1 MDSNKTNNTD
11 PNRLITVAIH
21 TFDRA
26 VDLKNTLEDEGIEV
40 KLHNVNLDEKVLGPG
55 VRVRIRER
63 DLPLALQIIESPEST
78 TTDQRCVLLPVDFSK
93 YSIKSVRLGMEYARR
108 SRGRV
113 VLLHSYINER
123 HTMSL
128 PFGSDR
134 YDSPEN
140 DIKDIKKNAHRRM
153 DEFKQLILDKIAAG
167 ELPNVKIETKV
178 TEGIPEEQILHFAQ
192 KLDVSLIVMGTS
204 GTNRRRQNLIGNV
217 AGEVMDACKF
227 PIFTVPI
234 GMPDIGLSDITRVV
248 FFSNLIQQDMM
259 SLDRFARLFNM
270 RGVEVTLIPVVDKK
284 DRRLVDQSLQQLS
297 QYCREHYPEC
307 TFKTKRI
314 ATKSFVDNVA
324 QFIQDE
330 GIQLIAV
337 PNKKSSIFS
346 RLFNPS
352 IAHRVLFQT
361 DTPMLVV
368 PVQT

>member
-1 MDSNKTNNTD
+1 MDSKNNND
-11 PNRLITVAIH
+11 PNRLITVAIN

-26 VDLKNTLEDEGIEV
+26 VELKNTLEEEGIEV
-40 KLHNVNLDEKVLGPG
+40 KLHNVNLDEKVLSSG

-63 DLPLALQIIESPEST
+63 DLPQALQIIESPET
-78 TTDQRCVLLPVDFSK
+78 TTSDKCCVLLPVDFGK
-93 YSIKSVRLGMEYARR
+93 YSLKSVKLGMEYARR
-108 SRGRV
+108 TRGRV
-113 VLLHSYINER
+113 LLLHSYINER

-134 YDSPEN
+134 YDSPE
-140 DIKDIKKNAHRRM
+140 DEIKGIKKNARERM
-153 DEFKQLILDKIAAG
+153 EEFTKMLNEKIAAG
-167 ELPNVKIETKV
+167 ELPKVKIDTRV
-178 TEGIPEEQILHFAQ
+178 TEGIPEEQILHYAQ
-192 KLDVSLIVMGTS
+192 KNDVSLIVMGTS
-204 GTNRRRQNLIGNV
+204 GTNRRRQNLIGSV

-234 GMPDIGLSDITRVV
+234 GMPDIGLTDITHVA
-248 FFSNLIQQDMM
+248 FFSNLIQQDII
-259 SLDRFARLFNM
+259 SFDRFARLFNM
-270 RGVEVTLIPVVDKK
+270 RGVEVTIVPVVDKK
-284 DRRLVDQSLQQLS
+284 ERRLVDQSLQQLA

-314 ATKSFVDNVA
+314 ATKSFIDNVS
-324 QFIQDE
+324 QFIKDE

-352 IAHRVLFQT
+352 LAHRVLFQT

-368 PVQT
+368 PV

>member
-1 MDSNKTNNTD
+1 MDNTNSND

-26 VDLKNTLEDEGIEV
+26 VDLKNTLEEEGIEV
-40 KLHNVNLDEKVLGPG
+40 KLHNVNLDEKVLASG

-63 DLPLALQIIESPEST
+63 DLPQALQIIESPETST
-78 TTDQRCVLLPVDFSK
+78 SVQRCVLLPVDFGK
-93 YSIKSVRLGMEYARR
+93 YSLKSVRLGMEYARR

-113 VLLHSYINER
+113 ILLHSYINER

-134 YDSPEN
+134 YESPEDN
-140 DIKDIKKNAHRRM
+140 FKSIKKNAKENM
-153 DEFKQLILDKIAAG
+153 EDFKKLLLEKIALG

-178 TEGIPEEQILHFAQ
+178 AEGIPEEQILHYAH
-192 KLDVSLIVMGTS
+192 KYDVSLIVMGTS
-204 GTNRRRQNLIGNV
+204 GTNRRRQNLIGSV

-234 GMPDIGLSDITRVV
+234 GMPDVSLADITHVA
-248 FFSNLIQQDMM
+248 FFSNLIQQDLI
-259 SLDRFARLFNM
+259 SFDRFARLFNM
-270 RGVEVTLIPVVDKK
+270 RGVEITIIPVVDKK
-284 DRRLVDQSLQQLS
+284 DRRLVDQSLQQLA

-314 ATKSFVDNVA
+314 AAKNFVESFG
-324 QFIQDE
+324 QFAKDE

-368 PVQT
+368 PV

>member
-1 MDSNKTNNTD
+1 MDNKNNND

-26 VDLKNTLEDEGIEV
+26 VELKNTLEEEGIEV
-40 KLHNVNLDEKVLGPG
+40 KLHNVNLDEKVLASG

-63 DLPLALQIIESPEST
+63 DLPQALQIIESPET
-78 TTDQRCVLLPVDFSK
+78 TTSDQRCVLLPVDFGK
-93 YSIKSVRLGMEYARR
+93 YSLKSVKLGMEYARR

-134 YDSPEN
+134 YESPEDDFKN
-140 DIKDIKKNAHRRM
+140 IRKNALQRM
-153 DEFKQLILDKIAAG
+153 EDFKQMLQDKIAAG
-167 ELPNVKIETKV
+167 ELPKVKIDAKV
-178 TEGIPEEQILHFAQ
+178 SEGIPEEQILHYAQ
-192 KLDVSLIVMGTS
+192 KYDVSLIVMGTS
-204 GTNRRRQNLIGNV
+204 GTNRRRQNLIGSV

-234 GMPDIGLSDITRVV
+234 GMPDVGLADITRVV
-248 FFSNLIQQDMM
+248 FFSNLIQQDMI
-259 SLDRFARLFNM
+259 SFDRVARLFNM
-270 RGVEVTLIPVVDKK
+270 RGVEVTIIPVVDKK
-284 DRRLVDQSLQQLS
+284 DRRLVDQSLQQLA

-307 TFKTKRI
+307 VFKTKRI

-324 QFIQDE
+324 QFIKDE
-330 GIQLIAV
+330 SIQLIAI

-368 PVQT
+368 PV

>member
-1 MDSNKTNNTD
+1 MDCNKTHND

-26 VDLKNTLEDEGIEV
+26 VELKNTLEEEGIEV
-40 KLHNVNLDEKVLGPG
+40 VLHNVNLDEKVLASG

-78 TTDQRCVLLPVDFSK
+78 TSRQRCVLLPVDFGK
-93 YSIKSVRLGMEYARR
+93 YSLKSVKIGMEYARR

-134 YDSPEN
+134 YDSPE
-140 DIKDIKKNAHRRM
+140 DDVKGIKKDARDRM
-153 DEFKQLILDKIAAG
+153 EEFKQMIVDKIAAG
-167 ELPNVKIETKV
+167 ELPKVKIETKV
-178 TEGIPEEQILHFAQ
+178 TEGIPEEQILHYAQ
-192 KLDVSLIVMGTS
+192 KYDVSLIVMGTS
-204 GTNRRRQNLIGNV
+204 GTNHRRQNLIGSV

-234 GMPDIGLSDITRVV
+234 GMPDIGLADITRVA
-248 FFSNLIQQDMM
+248 FFSNLIQQDLL
-259 SLDRFARLFNM
+259 SFDRFARLFNM
-270 RGVEVTLIPVVDKK
+270 RGVDVTFIPVVDKK
-284 DRRLVDQSLQQLS
+284 ERKLVDQSLQQLV

-314 ATKSFVDNVA
+314 AAKTFVESFSQYA
-324 QFIQDE
+324 QDE

-368 PVQT
+368 PV

>member
-1 MDSNKTNNTD
+1 MDNNKNNND

-26 VDLKNTLEDEGIEV
+26 VDLKNTLEEEGIEV
-40 KLHNVNLDEKVLGPG
+40 KLHNVNLDEQVLGSG

-63 DLPLALQIIESPEST
+63 DLPQALQIIESPETVTS
-78 TTDQRCVLLPVDFSK
+78 DKRCVLLPVDFGK
-93 YSIKSVRLGMEYARR
+93 YSLKSVKLGMEYARR
-108 SRGRV
+108 SRGKV
-113 VLLHSYINER
+113 LLLHSYISER
-123 HTMSL
+123 HTVSL

-134 YDSPEN
+134 YETPGDDFKN
-140 DIKDIKKNAHRRM
+140 IKKNARERM
-153 DEFKQLILDKIAAG
+153 DEFKKMLLDKIAVG
-167 ELPNVKIETKV
+167 ELPKVKIETKV
-178 TEGIPEEQILHFAQ
+178 TEGIPEEQILHYAQ
-192 KLDVSLIVMGTS
+192 KYDVSLIVMGTS
-204 GTNRRRQNLIGNV
+204 GTNRRRQNLIGSV

-234 GMPDIGLSDITRVV
+234 GMPDVGLTDITHVA
-248 FFSNLIQQDMM
+248 FFSNLIQQDLM
-259 SLDRFARLFNM
+259 SFDRFARLFNM
-270 RGVEVTLIPVVDKK
+270 RGVEVTVIPVIEKK
-284 DRRLVDQSLQQLS
+284 DRKLVDQSLQQLV

-314 ATKSFVDNVA
+314 SSKTFVESFA
-324 QFIQDE
+324 QYAQDE
-330 GIQLIAV
+330 NIQLIAV

-368 PVQT
+368 PV

>member
-1 MDSNKTNNTD
+1 MDNNKSNND
-11 PNRLITVAIH
+11 PNRLVTVAIH

-26 VDLKNTLEDEGIEV
+26 VELKNTLEEEGIEV
-40 KLHNVNLDEKVLGPG
+40 KLHNVNLDEKVLGSG

-63 DLPLALQIIESPEST
+63 DLPQALQIIESPET
-78 TTDQRCVLLPVDFSK
+78 TTSDQRCVLLPVDFGK
-93 YSIKSVRLGMEYARR
+93 YSLKSVKLGMEYARR

-113 VLLHSYINER
+113 VLLHSYVNER

-134 YDSPEN
+134 FESPEDDFKN
-140 DIKDIKKNAHRRM
+140 IKKRARQRM
-153 DEFKQLILDKIAAG
+153 DEFKDMLLEKIAAG
-167 ELPNVKIETKV
+167 ELPKVKIETKV
-178 TEGIPEEQILHFAQ
+178 TEGIPEEQILHYAQ
-192 KLDVSLIVMGTS
+192 KYDVSLIVMGTS
-204 GTNRRRQNLIGNV
+204 GTNRRRQNMIGSV

-234 GMPDIGLSDITRVV
+234 GMPDVGLSDITHVA
-248 FFSNLIQQDMM
+248 FFSNLIQQDLI
-259 SLDRFARLFNM
+259 SFDRFARLFNM
-270 RGVEVTLIPVVDKK
+270 RGVEVTIIPVVDKK
-284 DRRLVDQSLQQLS
+284 DRHLVDQSLQQLV

-314 ATKSFVDNVA
+314 AAKSFIDSFA
-324 QFIQDE
+324 QYAKDE
-330 GIQLIAV
+330 NIQLIAV

-368 PVQT
+368 PV

>member
-1 MDSNKTNNTD
+1 MDSKNNND

-26 VDLKNTLEDEGIEV
+26 VELKNTLEEEGIEV
-40 KLHNVNLDEKVLGPG
+40 KLHNVNLDEKVLSSG

-63 DLPLALQIIESPEST
+63 DLPQALQIIESPET
-78 TTDQRCVLLPVDFSK
+78 TTSDKCCVLLPVDFGK
-93 YSIKSVRLGMEYARR
+93 YSLKSVKLGMEYARR
-108 SRGRV
+108 TRGRV
-113 VLLHSYINER
+113 LLLHSYINER

-134 YDSPEN
+134 YDSPE
-140 DIKDIKKNAHRRM
+140 DEIKGIKKNARERM
-153 DEFKQLILDKIAAG
+153 EEFTKMLNEKIAAG
-167 ELPNVKIETKV
+167 ELPKVKIDTRV
-178 TEGIPEEQILHFAQ
+178 TEGIPEEQILHYAQ
-192 KLDVSLIVMGTS
+192 KNDVSLIVMGTS
-204 GTNRRRQNLIGNV
+204 GTNRRRQNLIGSV

-234 GMPDIGLSDITRVV
+234 GMPDIGLTDITHVA
-248 FFSNLIQQDMM
+248 FFSNLIQQDII
-259 SLDRFARLFNM
+259 SFDRFARLFNM
-270 RGVEVTLIPVVDKK
+270 RGVEVTIVPMVDKK
-284 DRRLVDQSLQQLS
+284 ERRLVDQSLQQLA

-314 ATKSFVDNVA
+314 ATKSFIDNVS
-324 QFIQDE
+324 QFIKDE

-352 IAHRVLFQT
+352 LAHRVLFQT

-368 PVQT
+368 PV

>member
-1 MDSNKTNNTD
+1 MDSKNNND

-26 VDLKNTLEDEGIEV
+26 VELKNTLEEEGIEV
-40 KLHNVNLDEKVLGPG
+40 KLHNVNLDEKVLSSG

-63 DLPLALQIIESPEST
+63 DLPQALQIIESPET
-78 TTDQRCVLLPVDFSK
+78 TTSDKCCVLLPVDFGK
-93 YSIKSVRLGMEYARR
+93 YSLKSVKLGMEYARR

-113 VLLHSYINER
+113 LLLHSYINER

-134 YDSPEN
+134 YDSPE
-140 DIKDIKKNAHRRM
+140 DEIKGIKKNAHERM
-153 DEFKQLILDKIAAG
+153 EEFTKMLNEKIAAG
-167 ELPNVKIETKV
+167 ELSKVKIDTRV
-178 TEGIPEEQILHFAQ
+178 TEGIPEEQILHYAQ
-192 KLDVSLIVMGTS
+192 KNDVSLIVMGTS
-204 GTNRRRQNLIGNV
+204 GTNRRRQNLIGSV

-234 GMPDIGLSDITRVV
+234 GMPDIGLTDITHVA
-248 FFSNLIQQDMM
+248 FFSNLIQQDII
-259 SLDRFARLFNM
+259 SFDRFARLFNM
-270 RGVEVTLIPVVDKK
+270 RGVEVTIVPVVDKK
-284 DRRLVDQSLQQLS
+284 ERRLVDQSLQQLA

-314 ATKSFVDNVA
+314 ATKSFIDNVS
-324 QFIQDE
+324 QFIKDE

-352 IAHRVLFQT
+352 LAHRVLFQT

-368 PVQT
+368 PV

>member
-1 MDSNKTNNTD
+1 MDCNKNNND

-21 TFDRA
+21 TFDHA
-26 VDLKNTLEDEGIEV
+26 VELKNTLEEEGIEV
-40 KLHNVNLDEKVLGPG
+40 KLHNVNLDEKVLGSG

-63 DLPLALQIIESPEST
+63 DLPQALQIIESPETST
-78 TTDQRCVLLPVDFSK
+78 SDKRCVLLPVDFGK
-93 YSIKSVRLGMEYARR
+93 YSLKSVKLGMEYARR

-134 YDSPEN
+134 YESPE
-140 DIKDIKKNAHRRM
+140 DEFKSIKKNARENM
-153 DEFKQLILDKIAAG
+153 DEFKKMVLDKIAAG
-167 ELPNVKIETKV
+167 ELPKVKVETKV
-178 TEGIPEEQILHFAQ
+178 AEGIPEEQILHYAQ
-192 KLDVSLIVMGTS
+192 KYDVSLIVMGTS
-204 GTNRRRQNLIGNV
+204 GTNRRRQNLIGSV

-234 GMPDIGLSDITRVV
+234 GMPDIGLADITRVA
-248 FFSNLIQQDMM
+248 FFSNLIQQDML
-259 SLDRFARLFNM
+259 SFDRFARLFNM
-270 RGVEVTLIPVVDKK
+270 RGVEVTIIPVVDKK
-284 DRRLVDQSLQQLS
+284 DRRLVDQSLQQLA
-297 QYCREHYPEC
+297 QYCRDHYPEC

-314 ATKSFVDNVA
+314 AAKTFVDSFA
-324 QFIQDE
+324 QYAKDE

-368 PVQT
+368 PV

>member
-1 MDSNKTNNTD
+1 MDSNKNNND

-26 VDLKNTLEDEGIEV
+26 VDLKNTLEEEGIEV
-40 KLHNVNLDEKVLGPG
+40 KLHNVNLDEKVLGSG

-63 DLPLALQIIESPEST
+63 DLPQALQIIESPDT
-78 TTDQRCVLLPVDFSK
+78 TTSDKCCVLLPVDFGK
-93 YSIKSVRLGMEYARR
+93 YSLKSVRLGMEYARR
-108 SRGRV
+108 SRGKV
-113 VLLHSYINER
+113 LLLHSYINER

-134 YDSPEN
+134 FESSPEEE
-140 DIKDIKKNAHRRM
+140 IKGIKKNARQQM
-153 DEFKQLILDKIAAG
+153 DEFKKMLMEKITAG
-167 ELPNVKIETKV
+167 ELPKVKIETKV
-178 TEGIPEEQILHFAQ
+178 TEGIPEEQILHYAQ
-192 KLDVSLIVMGTS
+192 KYDVSLIVMGTS
-204 GTNRRRQNLIGNV
+204 GTNRRRQNLIGSV
-217 AGEVMDACKF
+217 AGEVMDACKY

-234 GMPDIGLSDITRVV
+234 GMPDVGLSDITHVV
-248 FFSNLIQQDMM
+248 FLSNLIQQDLI
-259 SLDRFARLFNM
+259 SFDRFARLFNM
-270 RGVEVTLIPVVDKK
+270 RGVDVTIVPVVEKK
-284 DRRLVDQSLQQLS
+284 DRRLVDQSLQQLT

-314 ATKSFVDNVA
+314 AAKTFMESFA
-324 QFIQDE
+324 QFAKDE
-330 GIQLIAV
+330 NIQLIAV

-368 PVQT
+368 PV

>member
-1 MDSNKTNNTD
+1 MDSKNNND

-26 VDLKNTLEDEGIEV
+26 VELKNTLEEEGIEV
-40 KLHNVNLDEKVLGPG
+40 KLHNVNLDEKVLSSG

-63 DLPLALQIIESPEST
+63 DLPQALQIIESPET
-78 TTDQRCVLLPVDFSK
+78 TTSDKCCVLLPVDFGK
-93 YSIKSVRLGMEYARR
+93 YSLKSVKLGMEYARR
-108 SRGRV
+108 TRGRV
-113 VLLHSYINER
+113 LLLHSYINER

-134 YDSPEN
+134 YDSPE
-140 DIKDIKKNAHRRM
+140 DEIKGIKKNARERM
-153 DEFKQLILDKIAAG
+153 EEFTKMLNEKIAAG
-167 ELPNVKIETKV
+167 ELPKVKIDTRV
-178 TEGIPEEQILHFAQ
+178 TEGIPEEQILHYAQ
-192 KLDVSLIVMGTS
+192 KNDVSLIVMGTS
-204 GTNRRRQNLIGNV
+204 GTNRRRQNLIGSV

-234 GMPDIGLSDITRVV
+234 GMPDIGLTDITHVAL
-248 FFSNLIQQDMM
+248 FSNLIQQDII
-259 SLDRFARLFNM
+259 SFDRFARLFNM
-270 RGVEVTLIPVVDKK
+270 RGVEVTIVPVVDKK
-284 DRRLVDQSLQQLS
+284 ERRLVDQSLQQLA

-314 ATKSFVDNVA
+314 ATKSFIDNVS
-324 QFIQDE
+324 QFIKDE

-352 IAHRVLFQT
+352 LAHRVLFQT

-368 PVQT
+368 PV

>member
-1 MDSNKTNNTD
+1 MDCNKNNNND

-26 VDLKNTLEDEGIEV
+26 VDLKNTLEEEGIEV
-40 KLHNVNLDEKVLGPG
+40 KLHNVNLDEKVLGSG

-63 DLPLALQIIESPEST
+63 DLPLALQIIESPETITSDKRT
-78 TTDQRCVLLPVDFSK
+78 VLLPVDFGK
-93 YSIKSVRLGMEYARR
+93 YSLKSVKLGMEYARR
-108 SRGRV
+108 SRGKV
-113 VLLHSYINER
+113 LLLHSYISER

-134 YDSPEN
+134 YETPEDN
-140 DIKDIKKNAHRRM
+140 FKSIKKNARERM
-153 DEFKQLILDKIAAG
+153 AEFEKMLKDKIAAG
-167 ELPNVKIETKV
+167 ELPKVTIETKV
-178 TEGIPEEQILHFAQ
+178 TEGIPEEQILHYAQ
-192 KLDVSLIVMGTS
+192 KNDVSLIVMGTS
-204 GTNRRRQNLIGNV
+204 GTNRRRQNLIGSV

-234 GMPDIGLSDITRVV
+234 GMPDIGLTDITHVA
-248 FFSNLIQQDMM
+248 FFSNLIQQDLI
-259 SLDRFARLFNM
+259 SFDRFARLFNM
-270 RGVEVTLIPVVDKK
+270 RGVEVTIIPVVDKK
-284 DRRLVDQSLQQLS
+284 ERRLVDQSLQQLV

-314 ATKSFVDNVA
+314 AAKTFMESFAQFAKEDNV
-324 QFIQDE
+324 
-330 GIQLIAV
+330 QLIAV

-368 PVQT
+368 PV

>member
-1 MDSNKTNNTD
+1 MDNKNNND

-21 TFDRA
+21 SFDRA
-26 VDLKNTLEDEGIEV
+26 VELKDTLEEEGIEV
-40 KLHNVNLDEKVLGPG
+40 KLHNVNLDEKVLGFG

-63 DLPLALQIIESPEST
+63 DLPLALQIIESPET
-78 TTDQRCVLLPVDFSK
+78 TSSDRRTVLLPVDFSK
-93 YSIKSVRLGMEYARR
+93 YTLKSVKLGMEYARR

-123 HTMSL
+123 RTLSL

-134 YDSPEN
+134 YESPE
-140 DIKDIKKNAHRRM
+140 DDFKDIKKDAHRRM
-153 DEFKQLILDKIAAG
+153 DVFTQLIQEKIKAG
-167 ELPNVKIETKV
+167 ELPKVKIETKV
-178 TEGIPEEQILHFAQ
+178 TEGIPEEQILHFA
-192 KLDVSLIVMGTS
+192 KKYDVSLIVMGTS

-234 GMPDIGLSDITRVV
+234 GMPDIGLADITRVV

-270 RGVEVTLIPVVDKK
+270 RGVEVTIIPVIDKK
-284 DRRLVDQSLQQLS
+284 DRRLVDQSLQQLA

-314 ATKSFVDNVA
+314 AAKTFVESFG
-324 QFIQDE
+324 QFAQDE

-368 PVQT
+368 PV

>member
-1 MDSNKTNNTD
+1 MDNNKSNND

-26 VDLKNTLEDEGIEV
+26 VELKDTLEEEGIEV

-63 DLPLALQIIESPEST
+63 DLAQALQIIESPESST
-78 TTDQRCVLLPVDFSK
+78 TGRRTVLLPVDFGK
-93 YSIKSVRLGMEYARR
+93 YSLKSVKLGMEYARR

-123 HTMSL
+123 RTLSL

-134 YDSPEN
+134 YESPE
-140 DIKDIKKNAHRRM
+140 DDFKDIKKDARRRM
-153 DEFKQLILDKIAAG
+153 DEFTQLIQDKIAAG
-167 ELPNVKIETKV
+167 ELPKVKIETKV
-178 TEGIPEEQILHFAQ
+178 TEGIPEEQILHFA
-192 KLDVSLIVMGTS
+192 KKYDVSLIVMGTS
-204 GTNRRRQNLIGNV
+204 GTNRRRQNLIGSV

-234 GMPDIGLSDITRVV
+234 GMPDIGLADITRVV
-248 FFSNLIQQDMM
+248 FFSNLIEQDMM

-270 RGVEVTLIPVVDKK
+270 RGVEVTIIPVIDKK
-284 DRRLVDQSLQQLS
+284 DRRLVDQSLQQLA

-314 ATKSFVDNVA
+314 ATKSFVDNVS
-324 QFIQDE
+324 QFIIDE
-330 GIQLIAV
+330 GIQTIVV

-368 PVQT
+368 PV

>member
-1 MDSNKTNNTD
+1 MDNKNNND

-26 VDLKNTLEDEGIEV
+26 VELKNTLEEEGIEV
-40 KLHNVNLDEKVLGPG
+40 KLHNVNLDEKVLGSG

-63 DLPLALQIIESPEST
+63 DLPQAIIESPET
-78 TTDQRCVLLPVDFSK
+78 TTSDKRTVLLPVDFGK
-93 YSIKSVRLGMEYARR
+93 YSLKSVKLGMEYARR
-108 SRGRV
+108 SRGKV
-113 VLLHSYINER
+113 LLLHSYINER

-134 YDSPEN
+134 YESPEDN
-140 DIKDIKKNAHRRM
+140 FKAIKKNAREQM
-153 DEFKQLILDKIAAG
+153 DEFVKMLKEKIAAG
-167 ELPNVKIETKV
+167 ELPKVTIETRV
-178 TEGIPEEQILHFAQ
+178 TEGIPEEQILHYAQ
-192 KLDVSLIVMGTS
+192 KYDVSLIVMGTS
-204 GTNRRRQNLIGNV
+204 GTNRRRQNLIGSV

-234 GMPDIGLSDITRVV
+234 GMPDVGLTDITHVA
-248 FFSNLIQQDMM
+248 FFSNLIQQDLI
-259 SLDRFARLFNM
+259 SFDRFARLFNM
-270 RGVEVTLIPVVDKK
+270 RGVEVSIIPVVDKK
-284 DRRLVDQSLQQLS
+284 DRRLVDQSLQQLV

-307 TFKTKRI
+307 TFRTKRI
-314 ATKSFVDNVA
+314 AAKTFMESFAQYAKDENV
-324 QFIQDE
+324 
-330 GIQLIAV
+330 QLIAV

-368 PVQT
+368 PV

>member
-1 MDSNKTNNTD
+1 MDNNKSNND
-11 PNRLITVAIH
+11 PNRLVTVAIH

-26 VDLKNTLEDEGIEV
+26 VELKNTLEEEGIEV
-40 KLHNVNLDEKVLGPG
+40 KLHNVNLDEKVLGSG

-63 DLPLALQIIESPEST
+63 DLPQALQIIESPET
-78 TTDQRCVLLPVDFSK
+78 TTSDQRCVLLPVDFGK
-93 YSIKSVRLGMEYARR
+93 YSLKSVKLGMEYARR

-113 VLLHSYINER
+113 VLLHSYVNER

-134 YDSPEN
+134 FESPEDDFKN
-140 DIKDIKKNAHRRM
+140 IKKRARQRM
-153 DEFKQLILDKIAAG
+153 DDFKDMLLEKIAAG
-167 ELPNVKIETKV
+167 ELPKVKIETKV
-178 TEGIPEEQILHFAQ
+178 TEGIPEEQILHYAQ
-192 KLDVSLIVMGTS
+192 KYDVSLIVMGTS
-204 GTNRRRQNLIGNV
+204 GTNRRRQNMIGSV

-234 GMPDIGLSDITRVV
+234 GMPDVGLSDITHVA
-248 FFSNLIQQDMM
+248 FFSNLIQQDLI
-259 SLDRFARLFNM
+259 SFDRFARLFNM
-270 RGVEVTLIPVVDKK
+270 RGVEVTIIPVVDKK
-284 DRRLVDQSLQQLS
+284 DRHLVDQSLQQLV

-314 ATKSFVDNVA
+314 AAKSFIDSFA
-324 QFIQDE
+324 QYAKDE
-330 GIQLIAV
+330 NIQLIAV

-368 PVQT
+368 PV

>member
-1 MDSNKTNNTD
+1 MDCNKNNND

-26 VDLKNTLEDEGIEV
+26 VELKNTLEEEGIEV
-40 KLHNVNLDEKVLGPG
+40 KLHNVNLDEKVLASG

-63 DLPLALQIIESPEST
+63 DLPQALQIIESPET
-78 TTDQRCVLLPVDFSK
+78 TTSDQRCVLLPVDFGK
-93 YSIKSVRLGMEYARR
+93 YSLKSVKLGMEYARR

-134 YDSPEN
+134 YESPE
-140 DIKDIKKNAHRRM
+140 DDFKNIRQNARQRM
-153 DEFKQLILDKIAAG
+153 EDFKQMLQDKIAAG
-167 ELPNVKIETKV
+167 ELPKVKIDAKV
-178 TEGIPEEQILHFAQ
+178 SEGIPEEQILHYAQ
-192 KLDVSLIVMGTS
+192 KYDVSLIVMGTS
-204 GTNRRRQNLIGNV
+204 GTNRRRQNLIGSV

-234 GMPDIGLSDITRVV
+234 GMPDVGLTDITRVV
-248 FFSNLIQQDMM
+248 FFSNLIQQDMI

-270 RGVEVTLIPVVDKK
+270 RGVEVTIIPVVDKK
-284 DRRLVDQSLQQLS
+284 DRRLVDQSLQQLV
-297 QYCREHYPEC
+297 QYCRDHYPEC
-307 TFKTKRI
+307 SFKTKRI
-314 ATKSFVDNVA
+314 PTKNFMDSFSRFA
-324 QFIQDE
+324 QDE

-368 PVQT
+368 PV

>member
-1 MDSNKTNNTD
+1 ME
-11 PNRLITVAIH
+11 
-21 TFDRA
+21 
-26 VDLKNTLEDEGIEV
+26 LKNTLEEEGIEV
-40 KLHNVNLDEKVLGPG
+40 KLHNVNLDEKVLASG

-63 DLPLALQIIESPEST
+63 DLPQALQIIESPET
-78 TTDQRCVLLPVDFSK
+78 TTSDQRCVLLPVDFGK
-93 YSIKSVRLGMEYARR
+93 YSLKSVKLGMEYARR

-134 YDSPEN
+134 YESPEDDFKN
-140 DIKDIKKNAHRRM
+140 IRKNALQRM
-153 DEFKQLILDKIAAG
+153 EDFKQMLQDKIAAG
-167 ELPNVKIETKV
+167 ELPKVKIDAKV
-178 TEGIPEEQILHFAQ
+178 SEGIPEEQILHYAQ
-192 KLDVSLIVMGTS
+192 KYDVSLIVMGTS
-204 GTNRRRQNLIGNV
+204 GTNRRRQNLIGSV

-234 GMPDIGLSDITRVV
+234 GMPDVGLADITRVV
-248 FFSNLIQQDMM
+248 FFSNLIQQDMI
-259 SLDRFARLFNM
+259 SFDRFARLFNM
-270 RGVEVTLIPVVDKK
+270 RGVEVTIIPVVDKK
-284 DRRLVDQSLQQLS
+284 DRRLVDQSLQQLA

-307 TFKTKRI
+307 VFKTKRI

-324 QFIQDE
+324 QFIKDE
-330 GIQLIAV
+330 SIQLIAI

-368 PVQT
+368 PV

>member
-1 MDSNKTNNTD
+1 MDSKNNND
-11 PNRLITVAIH
+11 PSRLITVAIH

-26 VDLKNTLEDEGIEV
+26 VELKNTLEEEGIEV
-40 KLHNVNLDEKVLGPG
+40 KLHNVNLDEKVLSSG

-63 DLPLALQIIESPEST
+63 DLPQALQIIESPET
-78 TTDQRCVLLPVDFSK
+78 TTSDKCCVLLPVDFGK
-93 YSIKSVRLGMEYARR
+93 YSLKSVKLGMEYARR

-113 VLLHSYINER
+113 LLLHSYINER

-134 YDSPEN
+134 YDSPE
-140 DIKDIKKNAHRRM
+140 DEIKGIKKNARERM
-153 DEFKQLILDKIAAG
+153 EEFTKMLNEKIAAG
-167 ELPNVKIETKV
+167 ELPKVNIDTRV
-178 TEGIPEEQILHFAQ
+178 TEGIPEEQILHYAQ
-192 KLDVSLIVMGTS
+192 KNDVSLIVMGTS
-204 GTNRRRQNLIGNV
+204 GTNRRRQNLIGSV

-234 GMPDIGLSDITRVV
+234 GMPDIGLTDITHVA
-248 FFSNLIQQDMM
+248 FFSNLIQQDII
-259 SLDRFARLFNM
+259 SFDRFARLFNM
-270 RGVEVTLIPVVDKK
+270 RGVEVTIIPVVDKK
-284 DRRLVDQSLQQLS
+284 ERRLVDQSLQQLA

-314 ATKSFVDNVA
+314 ATKSFIDNVA
-324 QFIQDE
+324 QFIKDE

-352 IAHRVLFQT
+352 LAHRVLFQT

-368 PVQT
+368 PV

>member
-1 MDSNKTNNTD
+1 MDSKTNNND

-21 TFDRA
+21 TFDHA
-26 VDLKNTLEDEGIEV
+26 MDLKNTLEDEGIEV
-40 KLHNVNLDEKVLGPG
+40 VLHNVNLDAQVVASG

-63 DLPLALQIIESPEST
+63 DLPLALQIIESPQAT
-78 TTDQRCVLLPVDFSK
+78 TSDKRCVLVPVDFSK
-93 YSIKSVRLGMEYARR
+93 NTLRTIKLGMEYARR

-123 HTMSL
+123 HTLSL

-134 YDSPEN
+134 YDTP
-140 DIKDIKKNAHRRM
+140 DDDGKDIKQVAHQRM
-153 DEFKQLILDKIAAG
+153 EELKQQVMDKIAAG
-167 ELPNVKIETKV
+167 EYPKVNIETKV
-178 TEGIPEEQILHFAQ
+178 TEGIPEEQILHYARRC
-192 KLDVSLIVMGTS
+192 DVSLIVMGTS

-234 GMPDIGLSDITRVV
+234 GMPDIGLADITRVV

-259 SLDRFARLFNM
+259 SIDRFARLFNM
-270 RGVEVTLIPVVDKK
+270 RGVEVTIVPVVDKK
-284 DRRLVDQSLQQLS
+284 DRRLVEQSLQQLA

-314 ATKSFVDNVA
+314 ATKTFVDSVA
-324 QFIQDE
+324 QFIHDE

-368 PVQT
+368 PV

>member
-1 MDSNKTNNTD
+1 MDNNKSNND
-11 PNRLITVAIH
+11 PNRLVTVAIH

-26 VDLKNTLEDEGIEV
+26 VELKNTLEEEGIEV
-40 KLHNVNLDEKVLGPG
+40 KLHNVNLDEKVLGSG

-63 DLPLALQIIESPEST
+63 DLPQALQIIESPET
-78 TTDQRCVLLPVDFSK
+78 TTSDQRCVLLPVDFGK
-93 YSIKSVRLGMEYARR
+93 YSLKSVKLGMEYARR

-113 VLLHSYINER
+113 VLLHSYVNER

-134 YDSPEN
+134 FESPEDDFKN
-140 DIKDIKKNAHRRM
+140 IKKRARQHM
-153 DEFKQLILDKIAAG
+153 DEFKDMLLDKIAAG
-167 ELPNVKIETKV
+167 ELPKVKIETKV
-178 TEGIPEEQILHFAQ
+178 TEGIPEEQILHYAQ
-192 KLDVSLIVMGTS
+192 KYDVSLIVMGTS
-204 GTNRRRQNLIGNV
+204 GTNRRRQNMIGSV

-234 GMPDIGLSDITRVV
+234 GMPDVGLSDITHVT
-248 FFSNLIQQDMM
+248 FFSNLIQQDLI
-259 SLDRFARLFNM
+259 SFDRFARLFNM
-270 RGVEVTLIPVVDKK
+270 RGVEVTIIPVVDKK
-284 DRRLVDQSLQQLS
+284 DRHLVDQSLQQLV

-314 ATKSFVDNVA
+314 AAKSFIDSFA
-324 QFIQDE
+324 QYAKDE
-330 GIQLIAV
+330 NIQLIAV

-368 PVQT
+368 PV

>member
-1 MDSNKTNNTD
+1 MDNKNNND

-21 TFDRA
+21 SFDRA
-26 VDLKNTLEDEGIEV
+26 VELKDTLEEEGIEV
-40 KLHNVNLDEKVLGPG
+40 KLHNVNLDEKVLGFG

-78 TTDQRCVLLPVDFSK
+78 STDRRTVLLPVDFSK
-93 YSIKSVRLGMEYARR
+93 YTLKSVKLGMEYARR

-123 HTMSL
+123 RTLSL

-134 YDSPEN
+134 YESPE
-140 DIKDIKKNAHRRM
+140 DDFKDVKKDAHRRM
-153 DEFKQLILDKIAAG
+153 DEFTQLIQEKIKAG
-167 ELPNVKIETKV
+167 ELPKVKIETKV
-178 TEGIPEEQILHFAQ
+178 TEGIPEEQILHFA
-192 KLDVSLIVMGTS
+192 KKYDVSLIVMGTS

-234 GMPDIGLSDITRVV
+234 GMPDIGLADITRVV

-270 RGVEVTLIPVVDKK
+270 RGVEVTIIPVIDKK
-284 DRRLVDQSLQQLS
+284 DRRLVDQSLQQLA

-314 ATKSFVDNVA
+314 ATKAFVDNVS
-324 QFIQDE
+324 QFIVDE

-368 PVQT
+368 PV

>member
-1 MDSNKTNNTD
+1 MDNNKSNND
-11 PNRLITVAIH
+11 PNRLVTVAIH

-26 VDLKNTLEDEGIEV
+26 VELKNTLEEEGIEV
-40 KLHNVNLDEKVLGPG
+40 KLHNVNLDEKVLGSG

-63 DLPLALQIIESPEST
+63 DLPQALQIIESPET
-78 TTDQRCVLLPVDFSK
+78 TTSDQRCVLLPVDFGK
-93 YSIKSVRLGMEYARR
+93 YSLKSVKLGMEYARR

-113 VLLHSYINER
+113 VLLHSYVNER

-134 YDSPEN
+134 FESPEDDFKN
-140 DIKDIKKNAHRRM
+140 IKKRARQRM
-153 DEFKQLILDKIAAG
+153 DEFKDMLLDKIAAG
-167 ELPNVKIETKV
+167 ELPKVKIETKV
-178 TEGIPEEQILHFAQ
+178 TEGIPEEQILHYAQ
-192 KLDVSLIVMGTS
+192 KYDVSLIVMGTS
-204 GTNRRRQNLIGNV
+204 GTNRRRQNMIGSV

-234 GMPDIGLSDITRVV
+234 GMPDVGLSDITHVA
-248 FFSNLIQQDMM
+248 FFSNLIQQDLI
-259 SLDRFARLFNM
+259 SFDRFARLFNM
-270 RGVEVTLIPVVDKK
+270 RGVEITIVPVVDKK
-284 DRRLVDQSLQQLS
+284 DRRLVDQSLQQLV

-314 ATKSFVDNVA
+314 AAKSFIDSFA
-324 QFIQDE
+324 QYAKDE
-330 GIQLIAV
+330 NIQLIAV

-368 PVQT
+368 PV

>member
-1 MDSNKTNNTD
+1 MDNKSNND
-11 PNRLITVAIH
+11 PNRLVTVAIH

-26 VDLKNTLEDEGIEV
+26 VELKNTLEEEGIEV
-40 KLHNVNLDEKVLGPG
+40 KLHNVNLDEKVLGSG

-63 DLPLALQIIESPEST
+63 DLPLALQIIESPETASS
-78 TTDQRCVLLPVDFSK
+78 DSRCVLLPVDFSQ
-93 YSIKSVRLGMEYARR
+93 YSIKTAKLGMEYARR

-113 VLLHSYINER
+113 ILLHSYINER
-123 HTMSL
+123 RTLSL

-134 YDSPEN
+134 YESPE
-140 DIKDIKKNAHRRM
+140 DDFKDVKKTAQRRM
-153 DEFKQLILDKIAAG
+153 QEFKRLIMDKIAAG
-167 ELPNVKIETKV
+167 EFPKVTIETKV
-178 TEGIPEEQILHFAQ
+178 TEGIPEEQILHFA
-192 KLDVSLIVMGTS
+192 KKYDVSLIVMGTS

-234 GMPDIGLSDITRVV
+234 GMPDIGLADITRVV

-270 RGVEVTLIPVVDKK
+270 RGVEVTIIPVVDKK
-284 DRRLVDQSLQQLS
+284 DRHLVDQSLQQLV

-314 ATKSFVDNVA
+314 ATKTFVESFA
-324 QFIQDE
+324 QFAKDE
-330 GIQLIAV
+330 DIQLIAV
-337 PNKKSSIFS
+337 PNKKSNIFS

-368 PVQT
+368 PV